1 MYENFARFLA
11 FSLYSSF
18 LSSFRML
25 PWVCH
30 KIHEKEK
37 YETVAKEYKE
47 ERKENKK
54 RNVYHK
60 KHSQVVS

>member
-1 MYENFARFLA
+1 MKISLVSLRFLYA
-11 FSLYSSF
+11 LHFSLLFECYREF
-18 LSSFRML
+18 VIKF
-25 PWVCH
+25 
-30 KIHEKEK
+30 HEKEK
-37 YETVAKEYKE
+37 SETVAKEYK